1 MAQDTRKDPRAK
13 VLTMTVRYKS
23 ATLDEFIENHSHDVS
38 RGGMFIK
45 TPSPFPPGTL
55 LKFEVKIAG
64 EQRLIQGVGRV
75 VWRRDTSDSATE
87 RPAGMGIKFIK
98 LDDKSKQV
106 IESLVEKRRDED
118 STFELGAK
126 GPVSGAPARTPERQ
140 VADDAP
146 TQMVFPEGPSNPPL
160 PEDRTMVK
168 QAAELLQEALREAG
182 GSIHDIE
189 EAPPKKQ
196 PAEPEPAHRIPKQSA
211 KEKAVPADAAAAKPK
226 AQAAPTPEPES
237 PAQRTE
243 GARRVAT
250 PARAAQTAERGG
262 GGGRA
267 IAILLALGVA
277 VAVVY
282 FFMQRQPKAPPPT
295 VSAQPTAEQQPPE
308 TAKPE
313 EAVPTSAPEPA
324 ASVAASDAA
333 AVDAGTPDAAAE
345 TQAEAAKPKA
355 TPEVKPEKAAAVKP
369 APVAP
374 KAAWW
379 MAKPKPKAPAG
390 SDAGTAEATPPP
402 APESA
407 PEPAPGPAPTSAPPS
422 GPAPAPTPTP
432 EPPAAGTEP
441 KHGPAPGAPAEMNPY

>member
-106 IESLVEKRRDED
+106 IESLVEKRRDEE
-118 STFELGAK
+118 SAFELGAK
-126 GPVSGAPARTPERQ
+126 ASVSGGAPRPEREAAED
-140 VADDAP
+140 VP
-146 TQMVFPEGPSNPPL
+146 TKMIFPEGPSNPPA

-182 GSIHDIE
+182 GSIQDVE
-189 EAPPKKQ
+189 EAPAEKPPPK
-196 PAEPEPAHRIPKQSA
+196 PEPARRMPEQS
-211 KEKAVPADAAAAKPK
+211 EQETAKPASAPAQTDK
-226 AQAAPTPEPES
+226 AQAAPAPEPERL
-237 PAQRTE
+237 AQRTQE
-243 GARRVAT
+243 KARRVST
-250 PARAAQTAERGG
+250 PARAAQSDERGG

-267 IAILLALGVA
+267 VVILLALGVA
-277 VAVVY
+277 VAAVY
-282 FFMQRQPKAPPPT
+282 LFAQREPSAPTPKESP
-295 VSAQPTAEQQPPE
+295 SAEQQAAE
-308 TAKPE
+308 RAKPE
-313 EAVPTSAPEPA
+313 EVAPPRTEEPA
-324 ASVAASDAA
+324 GTVAAADAA
-333 AVDAGTPDAAAE
+333 VADAGKPDAEVE
-345 TQAEAAKPKA
+345 TKPVVAKPA
-355 TPEVKPEKAAAVKP
+355 PMPEVKPEKRAAVKP
-369 APVAP
+369 APVVP
-374 KAAWW
+374 KVSLRP
-379 MAKPKPKAPAG
+379 AKPEPEEPVAG
-390 SDAGTAEATPPP
+390 DAGPAAATPTPF

-407 PEPAPGPAPTSAPPS
+407 PEPAPA
-422 GPAPAPTPTP
+422 PAPAPTPVTAPIPAPTP
-432 EPPAAGTEP
+432 APELPAAGPEP
-441 KHGPAPGAPAEMNPY
+441 KNQPAPSAPAETNPY